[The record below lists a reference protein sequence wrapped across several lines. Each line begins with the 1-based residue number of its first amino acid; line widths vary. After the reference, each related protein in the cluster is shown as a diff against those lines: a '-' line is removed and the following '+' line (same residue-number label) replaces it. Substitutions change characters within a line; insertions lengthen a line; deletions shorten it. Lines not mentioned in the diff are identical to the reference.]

1 VRRRSATVLVCALG
15 LAALGLTGSG
25 SSALLQPGH
34 PGDGRGAV
42 VLVSGRDD
50 HGLVT
55 DPEVVLLGA
64 PDGGKPAG
72 RIPDGHF
79 ARVIEVRGTWL
90 HVKSL
95 DGPTVDGWLDDFFL
109 RDRAVLDGE
118 EQVRLLDAR
127 SAGGTLQ
134 IYVRSVTDPS
144 APPIWADADRLAEV
158 LAPPSD

>member
-1 VRRRSATVLVCALG
+1 MRRNSATVLACALG
-15 LAALGLTGSG
+15 LAALALTASG
-25 SSALLQPGH
+25 SSAFLQSGH
-34 PGDGRGAV
+34 SGDGRGAV

-64 PDGGKPAG
+64 PDGSKPVG
-72 RIPDGHF
+72 RILDGHV
-79 ARVIEVRGTWL
+79 ARVIDVRGTWL
-90 HVKSL
+90 RVKSL
-95 DGPTVDGWLDDFFL
+95 DDPTVDGWLDDFFL
-109 RDRAVLDGE
+109 RDRAVIDGE

-127 SAGGTLQ
+127 STGGALQ

-144 APPIWADADRLAEV
+144 APPIWVEADRLAEV